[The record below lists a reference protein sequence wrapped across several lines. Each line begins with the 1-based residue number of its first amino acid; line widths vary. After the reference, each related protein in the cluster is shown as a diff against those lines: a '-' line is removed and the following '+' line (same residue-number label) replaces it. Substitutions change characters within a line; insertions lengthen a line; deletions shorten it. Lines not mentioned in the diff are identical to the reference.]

1 MDEIKTSLDLYLL
14 RVLHTLL
21 TEGSVTRAAA
31 KLNQSQP
38 AVSAALR
45 RLRDITGDP
54 LLVRSRSGMVPT
66 EYGAALLDPVR
77 NALREIDRIVP
88 YRTEFDPL
96 RSVRTFKIGS
106 PDYLNVLFLPTVVR
120 SFRRQAPGARLEW
133 QSLNPVFDYE
143 RALETGQLDLAIGNW
158 PEPPEGLHRS
168 DLFADRMVCLMS
180 DKHPGA
186 SEPLTLDAYLQ
197 STHLAP
203 TAYSTTHRDIVD
215 QHLARERLK
224 RQVFVS
230 IPYFN
235 LVPYAL
241 VDSDLIFTTTESF
254 AQYYA
259 GFLPLTIRDAPFGFP
274 PMRYYQLWHER
285 AGRSQEVR
293 WLRDLVAQAI
303 SKLLTER
310 SVSGSSRPS
319 VRAANPENDR

>member
-45 RLRDITGDP
+45 RLRDINGDP

-88 YRTEFDPL
+88 YRTDFDPL

-133 QSLNPVFDYE
+133 HSLNPVFDYE

-186 SEPLTLDAYLQ
+186 SEPLTPAQADRVGELHPVTGDENLDENQEGKHSGCPHGIGLRLDSGKSRLPPRNGVESKAA
-197 STHLAP
+197 SWAKS
-203 TAYSTTHRDIVD
+203 AI
-215 QHLARERLK
+215 LARD
-224 RQVFVS
+224 VS
-230 IPYFN
+230 
-235 LVPYAL
+235 
-241 VDSDLIFTTTESF
+241 
-254 AQYYA
+254 
-259 GFLPLTIRDAPFGFP
+259 
-274 PMRYYQLWHER
+274 R
-285 AGRSQEVR
+285 ADRVQ
-293 WLRDLVAQAI
+293 
-303 SKLLTER
+303 
-310 SVSGSSRPS
+310 SRPIARFRPHAVS
-319 VRAANPENDR
+319 WPLARRCA